1 MAQGLDKTADI
12 AHQGTDILSR
22 INGWLI
28 GHTKAPHVHG
38 RDMESAL
45 RKRRNDFLIV
55 EPPTKGAVD
64 KHHEWLRAIARR
76 GDVQADAAGMD
87 ELMRIR
93 SIQLHR

>member
-1 MAQGLDKTADI
+1 MAQGLDQTADI

-28 GHTKAPHVHG
+28 GHAKPPHVHG

-45 RKRRNDFLIV
+45 RKRRNDVLII
-55 EPPTKGAVD
+55 EPPAKSAVD